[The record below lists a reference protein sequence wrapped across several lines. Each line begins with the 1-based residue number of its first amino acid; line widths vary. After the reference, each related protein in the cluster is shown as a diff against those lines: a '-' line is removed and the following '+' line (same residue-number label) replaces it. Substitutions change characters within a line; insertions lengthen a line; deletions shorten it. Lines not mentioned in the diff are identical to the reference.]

1 MAASEETHYVL
12 IVHGTWNPPRE
23 ARHLWYQLNDA
34 DSQNFC
40 TKLNAALESYG
51 MGGAIWRSLNGKVTE
66 FGWSGANRHEDRIA
80 AARQLAKRIVEIT
93 TADPT
98 ARIHLVSHSHG
109 GNVVLGCA

>member
-23 ARHLWYQLNDA
+23 GRRLWYQLDDA

-40 TKLNAALESYG
+40 TKLNSALEYFG
-51 MGGAIWRSLNGKVTE
+51 MGGAVWRSLNGEVTE

-80 AARQLAKRIVEIT
+80 AARQLARRIVEIS

-98 ARIHLVSHSHG
+98 ARIHLVAHSHG
-109 GNVVLGCA
+109 GNVVL